1 MQENCV
7 FFTFFIFFIFHMLNL
22 YQRIYIQKMI
32 SVVTITITITIISTS
47 GKYEWFKDFL
57 VSYWYKFSQS
67 GRIDV
72 IYNNLTLRINEINYQ
87 LYRGGNAEERELS
100 VLFLSTSRVVT
111 VLLYSVFHSQ
121 QDAQEFLRYLLQ
133 GLHEDVNRVKSKP
146 KYIGAD
152 DEKEDKMS

>member
-1 MQENCV
+1 MTPILPIKRN
-7 FFTFFIFFIFHMLNL
+7 
-22 YQRIYIQKMI
+22 K
-32 SVVTITITITIISTS
+32 SDGVVC
-47 GKYEWFKDFL
+47 
-57 VSYWYKFSQS
+57 
-67 GRIDV
+67 
-72 IYNNLTLRINEINYQ
+72 
-87 LYRGGNAEERELS
+87 S
-100 VLFLSTSRVVT
+100 VLSACHVVT